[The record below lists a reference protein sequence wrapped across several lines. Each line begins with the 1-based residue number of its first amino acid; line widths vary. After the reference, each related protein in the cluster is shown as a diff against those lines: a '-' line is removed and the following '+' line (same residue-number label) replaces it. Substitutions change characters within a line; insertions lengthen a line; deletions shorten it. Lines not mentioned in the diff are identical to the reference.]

1 MRGCRGG
8 SEGSRR
14 DVGFLGGGLEG
25 MGAVL
30 EGFKGVWGVL
40 WGAGRDLEGSVWG

>member
-1 MRGCRGG
+1 MW
-8 SEGSRR
+8 
-14 DVGFLGGGLEG
+14 GFWGGLEG

-40 WGAGRDLEGSVWG
+40 WGAGRDPRGAWGRGWKECGGF